1 MKMKNNNPR
10 LMNSAASA
18 GDGSGSSWYSIRNA
32 AEGKPDAPI
41 EVFLYDQIGD
51 WGIRAAD
58 FIRDLNAVDD
68 GKRPVVVAINSI
80 GGDVWDGIA
89 INNVLCRMGERVTA
103 RIDGLAASIASVI
116 AMGAHKVVMPDNA
129 MLMIH
134 NPATVAVGESGD
146 LRDVADFMDKAKHC
160 LIACYRVKASGVDV
174 ETLSKMMD
182 ETTWL
187 TAQEAL
193 ALGFA
198 DEILPTVKMQA
209 SAAMT
214 AAVGRIGN
222 APAALMAAL
231 KNSAE
236 IVPPDLPPEPVPVI
250 QPVDTVAMA
259 ALAAELCNSAQLPS
273 VAVMRVVAVS
283 ALASEQ
289 AVRNSVNEAIA
300 IRDMT
305 LTAKLPEMAASLIAA
320 GISIDAA
327 RERLFNKLVT
337 AAGEEL
343 DATPP
348 DETPAKPVNS
358 GPNAHSIYAQRR
370 TTAANP
376 ITIRG
381 LS

>member
-1 MKMKNNNPR
+1 MKMKNNTPR

-231 KNSAE
+231 KDSAE
-236 IVPPDLPPEPVPVI
+236 IVPPAPEPVPEAA
-250 QPVDTVAMA
+250 PVDTVAMA

-348 DETPAKPVNS
+348 DETPAKPANS

-370 TTAANP
+370 SPAANP

>member
-1 MKMKNNNPR
+1 MKMKNNYPR

-146 LRDVADFMDKAKHC
+146 LRDVADFMDKAKGC

-198 DEILPTVKMQA
+198 DEIAPTVKMQA

-231 KNSAE
+231 NGPAE
-236 IVPPDLPPEPVPVI
+236 VVPPDPPPEAVVIEPVVS
-250 QPVDTVAMA
+250 TVAMA
-259 ALAAELCNSAQLPS
+259 ALAAELCNSAELPS

-289 AVRNSVNEAIA
+289 AVRDSVNEAIT

-305 LTAKLPEMAASLIAA
+305 LTAKLPDMAASLIAA
-320 GISIDAA
+320 GISVDAA

-337 AAGEEL
+337 AAGAEL

-370 TTAANP
+370 PVAANP
-376 ITIRG
+376 TLNRG
-381 LS
+381 Q